1 VACRVTEEPNTDPAR
16 PNKAMVK
23 DQQRFVPQHEPDLQ
37 LRVSTDE
44 FRGSRNSCARWGL
57 SVRLWLVTP
66 WVARSRS
73 QWHSTIRNASAV
85 LR

>member
-16 PNKAMVK
+16 PNKAMMK
-23 DQQRFVPQHEPDLQ
+23 DQQRFVPQREPDL

-44 FRGSRNSCARWGL
+44 FRGSRMSCARWGL
-57 SVRLWLVTP
+57 SVRLRVGHSLGG
-66 WVARSRS
+66 AISLAM
-73 QWHSTIRNASAV
+73 HSTIGNASAV